1 MINDANVG
9 DAFASA
15 DAGAGDT
22 GVISAAVSPS
32 AAAVSEEFDFVG
44 LLASGNCALFLDF
57 DGTLVD
63 LAATPEGVVVE
74 PAMLAALRVLHR
86 KLDGRVAIVSGRP
99 IAQIDDMLGQSGPF
113 SLPAAGVHGIERRDA
128 SGVVHYAPPASCA
141 AVKMRALQL
150 AARYP
155 GLLVEEK
162 RGAVALHYRQ
172 APELEELCKAEM
184 LDAVQQCS
192 GLVLL
197 HGKMVLEAKP
207 AGINKGTAIRD
218 FLLEAPFRG
227 YRALF
232 AGDDTT
238 DEAGFSYVQENGG
251 HGVKVGQGPTV
262 ALHRVATPA
271 DLRALLVEAA
281 ERLSR

>member
-1 MINDANVG
+1 MINDANLG
-9 DAFASA
+9 DAYAA
-15 DAGAGDT
+15 TDAGSGDT
-22 GVISAAVSPS
+22 GVMSAGTPS
-32 AAAVSEEFDFVG
+32 AAGEFDFTAR
-44 LLASGNCALFLDF
+44 LASRDCALFLDF

-63 LAATPEGVVVE
+63 LAATPEGIVVD
-74 PAMLAALRVLHR
+74 PAMLEALRVLYR
-86 KLDGRVAIVSGRP
+86 QLDGRVAIVSGRP
-99 IAQIDDMLGQSGPF
+99 IAQIDQMLGEPG
-113 SLPAAGVHGIERRDA
+113 LPVAGVHGIERRDA
-128 SGVVHYAPPASCA
+128 AGQVHYAPAASCV

-172 APELEELCKAEM
+172 APELEEMCKAEM

-207 AGINKGTAIRD
+207 AGVNKGTAIRD
-218 FLLEAPFRG
+218 FLLEAPFQG
-227 YRALF
+227 YRPLF

-238 DEAGFSYVQENGG
+238 DEAGFAYVQENGG
-251 HGVKVGQGPTV
+251 EGVKVGSGPSV
-262 ALHRVATPA
+262 AWHRVASPEA
-271 DLRALLVEAA
+271 LRALLVDAA
-281 ERLSR
+281 GRLAR

>member
-1 MINDANVG
+1 
-9 DAFASA
+9 
-15 DAGAGDT
+15 
-22 GVISAAVSPS
+22 
-32 AAAVSEEFDFVG
+32 
-44 LLASGNCALFLDF
+44 
-57 DGTLVD
+57 
-63 LAATPEGVVVE
+63 
-74 PAMLAALRVLHR
+74 
-86 KLDGRVAIVSGRP
+86 
-99 IAQIDDMLGQSGPF
+99 
-113 SLPAAGVHGIERRDA
+113 
-128 SGVVHYAPPASCA
+128 
-141 AVKMRALQL
+141 MRALQL

-218 FLLEAPFRG
+218 FLLEAPFHG
-227 YRALF
+227 HRALF

-238 DEAGFSYVQENGG
+238 DEAGFAYVQENGG
-251 HGVKVGQGPTV
+251 DGVKVGQGPTV

-271 DLRALLVEAA
+271 DLRALLIEAA
-281 ERLSR
+281 EQLSR